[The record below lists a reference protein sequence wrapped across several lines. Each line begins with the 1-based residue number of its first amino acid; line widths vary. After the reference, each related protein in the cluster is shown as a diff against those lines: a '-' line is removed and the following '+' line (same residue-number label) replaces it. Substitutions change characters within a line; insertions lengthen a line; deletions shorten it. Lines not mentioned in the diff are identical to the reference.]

1 MLDDPIEITEI
12 KKRQWWR
19 NKDWKEVVRMENML
33 KEGFGSHNRDHKQQC
48 LWQEHYR
55 VHTSIYNKELK
66 SRRETKD
73 EDIEERSKRE
83 KWRKANRGN
92 DIL

>member
-1 MLDDPIEITEI
+1 
-12 KKRQWWR
+12 
-19 NKDWKEVVRMENML
+19 MENML

-83 KWRKANRGN
+83 K
-92 DIL
+92 